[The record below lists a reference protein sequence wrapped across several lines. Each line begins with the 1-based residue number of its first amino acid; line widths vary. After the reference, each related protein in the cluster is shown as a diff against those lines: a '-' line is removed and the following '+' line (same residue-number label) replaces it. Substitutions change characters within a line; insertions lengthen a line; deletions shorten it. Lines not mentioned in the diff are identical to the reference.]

1 MPSGNVLAAACCLS
15 LSLASG
21 QPPAFSTA
29 PITTF
34 GVTVVDPFGLK
45 GEIYLLRPDTLWLP
59 KFEKMKPIGAI
70 YTSALNIPTRDF
82 QEGFPGIT
90 DRFEWFAIDYTGY
103 FYIDKPGKYRFLLG
117 SDDGAKLYIDKKT
130 VIDNDG
136 IHPIQYEEGS
146 VNLKGGIHQIRIAY
160 FQGPRA
166 QLALILG
173 VARPGEDWRV
183 FSTNEFRPPRDPADW
198 KYGDP
203 NDLPGAEAAGS
214 ERSRIC
220 RSDRRRRSIRD
231 GQAGGL
237 TYLAQGGAGEGGGGV
252 EGIHQVTLGVVAGAD
267 ALHDLGHGRS
277 RTRK

>member
-1 MPSGNVLAAACCLS
+1 MWFYHWIMPTGNVLAAACCLS
-15 LSLASG
+15 LSLASA
-21 QPPAFSTA
+21 QPPALPTG

-59 KFEKMKPIGAI
+59 KLEKMTPVGAI
-70 YTSALNIPTRDF
+70 YTSALNIPPRDF

-90 DRFEWFAIDYTGY
+90 NRFEWFAIDYTGY
-103 FYIDKPGKYRFLLG
+103 FYIDSPGKYRFLLG
-117 SDDGAKLYIDKKT
+117 SDDGAKLYIDNKT

-146 VNLKGGIHQIRIAY
+146 VNLKGGIHRIRIAY

-166 QLALILG
+166 HLALILG

-203 NDLPGAEAAGS
+203 NDLPGG
-214 ERSRIC
+214 
-220 RSDRRRRSIRD
+220 
-231 GQAGGL
+231 
-237 TYLAQGGAGEGGGGV
+237 
-252 EGIHQVTLGVVAGAD
+252 
-267 ALHDLGHGRS
+267 
-277 RTRK
+277 TRKK

>member
-1 MPSGNVLAAACCLS
+1 MPTGNVLAAACCLS

-21 QPPAFSTA
+21 QPPAFPSG

-34 GVTVVDPFGLK
+34 GVTVVDPFGLR

-59 KFEKMKPIGAI
+59 KLEKMTPVGAI
-70 YTSALNIPTRDF
+70 YTSALNIPPRDF

-90 DRFEWFAIDYTGY
+90 NRFEWFAIDYTGY
-103 FYIDKPGKYRFLLG
+103 FYIDSPGKYRFLLG
-117 SDDGAKLYIDKKT
+117 SDDGAKLYIDNKT

-146 VNLKGGIHQIRIAY
+146 VNLKGGIHRIRIAY

-166 QLALILG
+166 HLALILG

-203 NDLPGAEAAGS
+203 NDLPGTG
-214 ERSRIC
+214 
-220 RSDRRRRSIRD
+220 D
-231 GQAGGL
+231 GGK
-237 TYLAQGGAGEGGGGV
+237 
-252 EGIHQVTLGVVAGAD
+252 
-267 ALHDLGHGRS
+267 
-277 RTRK
+277 RKK